1 MIKFNFFKPQISTV
15 KKPQT
20 TVLRGRVALAITED
34 IDMQERMFKD
44 GTYKNHFYNLKKSSD
59 NTSLTLNG
67 SRVKANE
74 GNDKY
79 GDYILKERDVFINK
93 VRLVFA
99 KRGTKGSKEIYQK
112 GFRDLACRATNQH
125 IRNYETLKDWHDPKE
140 RTFLKAL
147 AIDYIGNFKPKKKV
161 ARVPDLKVSKVD
173 FAA

>member
-1 MIKFNFFKPQISTV
+1 MIKFNFFKPKITAV

-20 TVLRGRVALAITED
+20 TLLRGRVALAITED

-44 GTYKNHFYNLKKSSD
+44 GTYKNHFYNLKKSSERKYK
-59 NTSLTLNG
+59 SANG
-67 SRVKANE
+67 NRVKENE

-79 GDYILKERDVFINK
+79 GDYIIKERDVFIHQ

-99 KRGTKGSKEIYQK
+99 ECGATVPKEIYKK

-125 IRNYETLKDWHDPKE
+125 IRNYETLKDEHE
-140 RTFLKAL
+140 TVNRNFLKAL
-147 AIDYIGNFKPKKKV
+147 AIDSLPMFKLKIKRPRK
-161 ARVPDLKVSKVD
+161 PDLKVSKVD